1 MQQTLDNRKKIE
13 ESKLQDRIMR
23 QNLFVAKLEKKRKE
37 TLDKITDSN
46 LNYNEFTP
54 KKIE

>member
-1 MQQTLDNRKKIE
+1 MQQTLDNCKKIE

-37 TLDKITDSN
+37 RLDKITDSN

>member
-1 MQQTLDNRKKIE
+1 MVIE
-13 ESKLQDRIMR
+13 ESKLQDRIIR

-37 TLDKITDSN
+37 RLDKITDSN